1 MSHGGVQLSFS
12 VQAQAGPLQSLSMIG
27 EQRIAAQYS
36 RALQWVDPAEE
47 NRQVNIGPNK
57 AEQR

>member
-12 VQAQAGPLQSLSMIG
+12 VQALAGPLQSRSMIG

-36 RALQWVDPAEE
+36 RASQKPVQADE
-47 NRQVNIGPNK
+47 NK